1 MIFGILTCFHTVS
14 GNRDAGSGSGL
25 RERVYRG
32 PVPALELPTDLD
44 DRHVL
49 ALPAGIDVRGLAL
62 AWFVGGT
69 WESLPLG
76 AEVLAYAPLPERR
89 FRGTA
94 QEPGP
99 RPGRLRLTA
108 QAGLDGPWP
117 MPAAGARAQG
127 LPDQDLDLY
136 ALDRAVTDPLV
147 LGWMTAAA
155 RRAGGAVVSADR
167 RQLLVPD
174 PATAVDLTLW
184 TGTVLGSDDLVAAVR
199 PALAGSR
206 LGHVEPH
213 AEGGYALTSRFEYD
227 GAVVVTV
234 ERRTAVPVAV
244 AGLSWGDHG
253 PWTYT
258 VAWRPPDPAELTAEQ
273 PSRTHL
279 IARTRVAPVVAR
291 AARAVLGAAG
301 GVVVDDGGFPV
312 SDDEL
317 AVRGTTL

>member
-1 MIFGILTCFHTVS
+1 MY
-14 GNRDAGSGSGL
+14 
-25 RERVYRG
+25 RERVA
-32 PVPALELPTDLD
+32 ALDLPTDLE

-49 ALPAGIDVRGLAL
+49 ALPVGVDVGGLAV
-62 AWFVGGT
+62 AWFVGSA
-69 WESLPLG
+69 WEVLPLG
-76 AEVLAYAPLPERR
+76 ADTFGYAALPERR
-89 FRGTA
+89 FRGA
-94 QEPGP
+94 VQEPVL

-108 QAGLDGPWP
+108 RAGLDGPWLL
-117 MPAAGARAQG
+117 PAADARLQG

-136 ALDRAVTDPLV
+136 ALDPRVTDPLV

-155 RRAGGAVVSADR
+155 RRSGGAVVSADR
-167 RQLLVPD
+167 RQVLLPD
-174 PATAVDLTLW
+174 PGAAVDLTLW
-184 TGTVLGSDDLVAAVR
+184 TGTVLESEDLVAAVR

-206 LGHVEPH
+206 LGRVERGPD
-213 AEGGYALTSRFEYD
+213 GGYAMTSRFEFD
-227 GAVVVTV
+227 GGVVVTV
-234 ERRTAVPVAV
+234 ARRTAVPVAV

-279 IARTRVAPVVAR
+279 IARTRVAQVVAR

-317 AVRGTTL
+317 AMRGTTL